1 MATGRVGGTRSKI
14 AGQVGTEIY
23 QVRKNPDGTYS
34 QIVYAKGER
43 IETETSETLQ
53 AQRMVTCIVEAA
65 MRDLKPVGQIS
76 MQAYTAKTKS
86 LNAFA
91 SFNLKLVADDCKANW
106 YGNNRFYYP
115 VRSMKGAPNEQLGG
129 RFMLSSGTLQADV
142 FDDILHYYD
151 AAGNI
156 SGDWNVHDVFAGVKF
171 LIPPEVTTVGQFL
184 KYHRMTR
191 LDNVVFVVFH
201 DWVEE
206 SPETGENQQYTRFS
220 HLIAQINPTV
230 RDDEVLTSDVWEKL
244 FVWESDW
251 RSCARLA
258 RDGSF
263 GILGTMHDTYDLD
276 EHITF
281 WGAFTISYI
290 TGKKEVTSAYLLGDD
305 TGDEPY
311 YADAAP
317 ADVFYSWMNQPR
329 LIPWPSPFDQSNGQL
344 KPSRL
349 PDGYQ
354 EVEYIQSNGAAGIS
368 NPIPFDMGAMSFYCE
383 MIVTGECDV
392 YAAIL
397 GSNKGRI
404 RFRFT
409 KNSERNVVSLYMRNN
424 ENQEGRIYLNN
435 QITDTKH
442 SFLFKVVDQ
451 ALEFSIDDEIVLTYD
466 VSSITEFTTSAITLF
481 SFYQST
487 YIGRIYN
494 VTIKRNSDQQA
505 LSRFVPCYRKSDGLA
520 GFYDIVQNLFIT
532 AEDAAEK
539 YVIGPLV

>member
-14 AGQVGTEIY
+14 AGQVGSEIY
-23 QVRKNPDGTYS
+23 QVRKNPDGSYS
-34 QIVYAKGER
+34 QIVYAKGDR
-43 IETETSETLQ
+43 IETETSEVLQ

-129 RFMLSSGTLQADV
+129 RFLLSSGTLQADV

-151 AAGNI
+151 AAGNV

-184 KYHRMTR
+184 KYHRITR

-206 SPETGENQQYTRFS
+206 NPETEEDQQFTRFS
-220 HLIAQINPTV
+220 HLIAQINPAV
-230 RDDEVLTSDVWEKL
+230 RDDEVITSDVWEKL
-244 FVWESDW
+244 FVWKSDW

-258 RDGSF
+258 KDGSF

-329 LIPWPSPFDQSNGQL
+329 QIPWPSPFDQSNGQL

-354 EVEYIQSNGAAGIS
+354 EVEYIQSNSADAIID
-368 NPIPFDMGAMSFYCE
+368 PIMFDMGSMSFYSE
-383 MIVTGECDV
+383 ILVTDVCDIRIALLGTGIGRV
-392 YAAIL
+392 YLRYTRSTTYDRVRITFML
-397 GSNKGRI
+397 DSGQQTIYDNSNI
-404 RFRFT
+404 SV
-409 KNSERNVVSLYMRNN
+409 N
-424 ENQEGRIYLNN
+424 
-435 QITDTKH
+435 TKH
-442 SFLFKVVDQ
+442 SFLLKVVNQ
-451 ALEFSIDDEIVLTYD
+451 ELEIIIDDELVTTYD
-466 VSSITEFTTSAITLF
+466 VSLIETFNAARISMFSAASNTIHC
-481 SFYQST
+481 Q
-487 YIGRIYN
+487 IYN
-494 VTIKRNSDQQA
+494 VTVKRNSDQQA
-505 LSRFVPCYRKSDGLA
+505 LSRMVPCYRKSDSLA

-532 AEDAAEK
+532 ADDAAEK

>member
-14 AGQVGTEIY
+14 AGQVGSEIY
-23 QVRKNPDGTYS
+23 QVRKNPDGSYS

-43 IETETSETLQ
+43 VETETSEVLQ

-151 AAGNI
+151 AAGNV
-156 SGDWNVHDVFAGVKF
+156 SGDWNIHDVFAGVKF

-206 SPETGENQQYTRFS
+206 NQETGEDQQFTRFS
-220 HLIAQINPTV
+220 HLIAQVNPAV
-230 RDDEVLTSDVWEKL
+230 RDDEILTSDVWEKL

-258 RDGSF
+258 KDGSF
-263 GILGTMHDTYDLD
+263 GLLGTMHDTYDLD

-354 EVEYIQSNGAAGIS
+354 EVEYIQSNGAASIT
-368 NPIPFDMGAMSFYCE
+368 NPLRFDMGAMSFYSE
-383 MIVTGECDV
+383 FSVTDNCDIRV
-392 YAAIL
+392 VLL
-397 GSNKGRI
+397 GRDI
-404 RFRFT
+404 
-409 KNSERNVVSLYMRNN
+409 
-424 ENQEGRIYLNN
+424 GRIYFRIYVITGKCYDRIYITDENGSN
-435 QITDTKH
+435 QIVYTSNIQLNTKH
-442 SFLFKVVDQ
+442 SFLLKVVNQ
-451 ALEFSIDDEIVLTYD
+451 KLEFMVDDEMLLDYD
-466 VSSITEFTTSAITLF
+466 VSFVTQFTADQMLMF
-481 SFYQST
+481 SVVNGALYGQ
-487 YIGRIYN
+487 IYN
-494 VTIKRNSDQQA
+494 ITVKRNSDQQA
-505 LSRFVPCYRKSDGLA
+505 LSRMVPCYRKSDGLA

-532 AEDAAEK
+532 ADDAAEK

>member
-14 AGQVGTEIY
+14 AGQVGSEIY
-23 QVRKNPDGTYS
+23 QVRKNPDGSYS

-43 IETETSETLQ
+43 VETETSEVLQ

-151 AAGNI
+151 AAGNV

-206 SPETGENQQYTRFS
+206 NQETGEDQQFTRFS
-220 HLIAQINPTV
+220 HLIAQINPAV
-230 RDDEVLTSDVWEKL
+230 RDDEVITSDVWEKL

-258 RDGSF
+258 KDGSF

-317 ADVFYSWMNQPR
+317 SDVFYSWMNQPR

-354 EVEYIQSNGAAGIS
+354 EVEYIKSNGATAIT
-368 NPIPFDMGAMSFYCE
+368 NPLRFDLDSMSYYCE
-383 MIVTGECDV
+383 LKFTDYSDV
-392 YAAIL
+392 YAAVL
-397 GSNKGRI
+397 GGGAGRI
-404 RFRFT
+404 RFRIQ
-409 KNSERNVVSLYMRNN
+409 KNSSRYRVTLYLRQNDGSNVS
-424 ENQEGRIYLNN
+424 IYNSDDL
-435 QITDTKH
+435 TETKH
-442 SFLFKVVDQ
+442 SFLLKVVDHVLQ
-451 ALEFSIDDEIVLTYD
+451 FSMDDAMVFTYD
-466 VSSITEFTTSAITLF
+466 VSSIESFNANIITMFTPVGDPFNGQA
-481 SFYQST
+481 
-487 YIGRIYN
+487 YN
-494 VTIKRNSDQQA
+494 VTVKRNSDQQA
-505 LSRFVPCYRKSDGLA
+505 LSRMVPCYRKSDGLA

-532 AEDAAEK
+532 ADDAAEK

>member
-106 YGNNRFYYP
+106 YGNNHFYYP
-115 VRSMKGAPNEQLGG
+115 VRSMKGTPNEQLGG

-151 AAGNI
+151 AAGNV

-206 SPETGENQQYTRFS
+206 NPETGEDQQYTRFS
-220 HLIAQINPTV
+220 HLIAQINPAV

-329 LIPWPSPFDQSNGQL
+329 VIPWPSPFDQSNGQL

-354 EVEYIQSNGAAGIS
+354 EVEYIQSNGAARII
-368 NPIPFDMGAMSFYCE
+368 NPIQFDMGSMSFYSE
-383 MIVTGECDV
+383 LNLTGACDDRVAFLSKDVGRV
-392 YAAIL
+392 YLRIFGNSSQTRTIL
-397 GSNKGRI
+397 YILNEDGSN
-404 RFRFT
+404 
-409 KNSERNVVSLYMRNN
+409 EP
-424 ENQEGRIYLNN
+424 IYRSGILAAA
-435 QITDTKH
+435 KH
-442 SFLFKVVDQ
+442 SYLLKVVDQ
-451 ALEFSIDDEIVLTYD
+451 VLQYSIDDVLVFTYD
-466 VSSITEFTTSAITLF
+466 VSFVDQFTASSIQLLAQVNGEFVGQISNFT
-481 SFYQST
+481 
-487 YIGRIYN
+487 
-494 VTIKRNSDQQA
+494 VKRNSDQQA
-505 LSRFVPCYRKSDGLA
+505 LSRMVPCYRKSDGLA

-532 AEDAAEK
+532 ADNAAEK

>member
-14 AGQVGTEIY
+14 AGQVGSEIY
-23 QVRKNPDGTYS
+23 QVRKNPDGSYS

-43 IETETSETLQ
+43 VETETSEVLQ

-115 VRSMKGAPNEQLGG
+115 VRSMKGAHNEQLGG
-129 RFMLSSGTLQADV
+129 RFLLSSGTLQADV

-151 AAGNI
+151 AGGNV

-184 KYHRMTR
+184 KYHRITR

-206 SPETGENQQYTRFS
+206 NPETEEDQQFTRFS
-220 HLIAQINPTV
+220 HLIAQINPAV
-230 RDDEVLTSDVWEKL
+230 RDDEVITSDVWEKL

-258 RDGSF
+258 KDGSF

-329 LIPWPSPFDQSNGQL
+329 QIPWPSPFDQSNGQL

-354 EVEYIQSNGAAGIS
+354 EVEFIQSNGAAEIT
-368 NPIPFDMGAMSFYCE
+368 NPIMFDMSSMSFYCE
-383 MIVTGECDV
+383 LNVTDYNDIYV
-392 YAAIL
+392 AYL
-397 GSNKGRI
+397 GRGVGRI
-404 RFRFT
+404 LFT
-409 KNSERNVVSLYMRNN
+409 IRKNSTLNRVSLYITQSVGSNFN
-424 ENQEGRIYLNN
+424 FYTLNN
-435 QITDTKH
+435 LTETKH
-442 SFLFKVVDQ
+442 SFLLKVINQ
-451 ALEFSIDDEIVLTYD
+451 ELEVIIDDEMVFTYD
-466 VSSITEFTTSAITLF
+466 ISYITKFTSNTIPLF
-481 SFYQST
+481 RPNSQNFVGQ
-487 YIGRIYN
+487 IYN
-494 VTIKRNSDQQA
+494 ITVKRNSDQQA
-505 LSRFVPCYRKSDGLA
+505 LSRMVPCYRKSDGLA

-532 AEDAAEK
+532 ADDAAEK